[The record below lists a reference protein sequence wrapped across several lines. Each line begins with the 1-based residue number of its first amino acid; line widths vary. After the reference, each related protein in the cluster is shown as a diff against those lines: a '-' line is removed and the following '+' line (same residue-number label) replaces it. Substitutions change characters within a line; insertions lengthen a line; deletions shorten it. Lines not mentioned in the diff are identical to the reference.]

1 MNQLHTKLLISA
13 FYVCTESLEYWSA
26 QMHCDS
32 ALHAGSVA
40 DGGQT
45 EFTKCRGGAGG
56 EDVYDVRYES

>member
-1 MNQLHTKLLISA
+1 MNQLHTKHLISA
-13 FYVCTESLEYWSA
+13 FYVCAESLEYWSS

-32 ALHAGSVA
+32 ALHTGSVA

-45 EFTKCRGGAGG
+45 EFTKCRGAGG